1 MSMVDQKS
9 STHVTVACKIGVPW
23 IDFEVCE
30 PHKIQ
35 ENTQTGPREVTQWM
49 RTGEKVRIR
58 GTAYPRG
65 EAPEGFP
72 EKPQFVLGY
81 ALTHGVKRETWEKIV
96 DQQKRAPY
104 FLSGMIYAFERIED
118 IRSAVKDHEKETS
131 GLEPVARAKID
142 GHDTITDARMP
153 RSMNANV
160 TSVEPGKR
168 AA

>member
-1 MSMVDQKS
+1 MAEKS
-9 STHVTVACKIGVPW
+9 TSTHVTVACKIGVPW

-30 PHKIQ
+30 PHEID
-35 ENTQTGPREVTQWM
+35 ENTQTGPRKITQWM

-72 EKPQFVLGY
+72 ERPQFVMGY
-81 ALTHGVKRETWEKIV
+81 ALTHGVDRAVWEKIV
-96 DQQKRAPY
+96 EQQKRAPY
-104 FLSGMIYAFERIED
+104 FVSGMIYAFERIED
-118 IRSAVKDHEKETS
+118 IRSATKDHEKEMS

-142 GHDTITDARMP
+142 GADTIIDARMP
-153 RSMNANV
+153 RSMNQNISNV
-160 TSVEPGKR
+160 VPGSR